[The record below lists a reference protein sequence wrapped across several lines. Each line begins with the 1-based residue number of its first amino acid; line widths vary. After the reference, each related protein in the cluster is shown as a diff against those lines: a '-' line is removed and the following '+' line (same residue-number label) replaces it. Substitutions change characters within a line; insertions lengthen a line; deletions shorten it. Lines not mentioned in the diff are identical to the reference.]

1 MWLVRPAK
9 PDDLDQILAIAGTQC
24 ARLSS
29 TLPKQGDALA
39 YKIEHSQASFAGN
52 IGVDEDPPRFLFVLE
67 NTATGEIV
75 GTAGIMVAL
84 CFCTF

>member
-1 MWLVRPAK
+1 MWLVRPAE

-39 YKIEHSQASFAGN
+39 
-52 IGVDEDPPRFLFVLE
+52 
-67 NTATGEIV
+67 
-75 GTAGIMVAL
+75 
-84 CFCTF
+84 